1 MAGKGQRGRVPS
13 VARQAACPWEKQPD
27 SEPKTRT
34 PGEGWLPRFM
44 SSQQGLPGPPGGGRG
59 FLCVNHSRG
68 DVTWQVLSSA
78 MFGLLIVDFSP
89 QENKVSSGPT
99 APSPQP
105 EGRSCGT
112 PTMCSTLGM
121 PFLIAFS
128 AG

>member
-34 PGEGWLPRFM
+34 PGEGWPPLFM
-44 SSQQGLPGPPGGGRG
+44 SAQQGAEPPAGGRG

-68 DVTWQVLSSA
+68 HVTWQVLSSG
-78 MFGLLIVDFSP
+78 MFGLLIVDFCP

-99 APSPQP
+99 TTSPRL
-105 EGRSCGT
+105 ERRSCGT